1 MIGFDQ
7 GSTAASFNHS
17 VVIAI
22 TMAMVIALA
31 RQSGSPERVYF
42 LRIKLPLPE
51 WFRNPRCAY
60 SFP

>member
-22 TMAMVIALA
+22 TMAMVIACA
-31 RQSGSPERVYF
+31 RWHGAVEVD
-42 LRIKLPLPE
+42 
-51 WFRNPRCAY
+51 
-60 SFP
+60 SFFAHQIAFT